1 MSANSVRNT
10 VWRQIALQFL
20 QLKQPINTV
29 TPVCGGIVVQS
40 SRACSSHTGLLCAWI
55 ALSLVPAQSAL
66 AVSFGGDVALTS
78 DYIYRGF
85 SESNDK
91 AAVQLDLH
99 ASLASGTFAGIWASS
114 LDHEHRPYADV
125 DLEEYLGQRFDLNSE
140 WNTSVTATNYSY
152 QGGNQ
157 VYSYDYQ
164 QLSAS
169 VSYLD
174 RWTLMVSAIPNAV
187 RYWGEYHYGR
197 YPAYDAETSGQ
208 WLLFKGLSVTG
219 GIGYYLFT
227 GTNVGADVRSS
238 LGYVYG
244 NAGLAYEWHS
254 WRAEVG
260 YFLTQ
265 KKGEVLFPYPIAN
278 DRFAGTLSW
287 RF

>member
-1 MSANSVRNT
+1 
-10 VWRQIALQFL
+10 
-20 QLKQPINTV
+20 
-29 TPVCGGIVVQS
+29 VVES
-40 SRACSSHTGLLCAWI
+40 SRVSPSHTGLLCAWI
-55 ALSLVPAQSAL
+55 ALSLVPAQSAR
-66 AVSFGGDVALTS
+66 AVSFGGDVAVTS

-85 SESNDK
+85 SESDDK

-99 ASLASGTFAGIWASS
+99 ASLATGTFAGIWASS
-114 LDHEHRPYADV
+114 LDHKYRPFADV

-140 WNTSVTATNYSY
+140 WNTSVTVTNYSY
-152 QGGNQ
+152 QGGSQ
-157 VYSYDYQ
+157 RYSYDYQ

-174 RWTLMVSAIPNAV
+174 RWTFMVSAIPNAV
-187 RYWGEYHYGR
+187 RYWGYYEDTPHYGR

-208 WLLFKGLSVTG
+208 WLLFKGLYVTAG
-219 GIGYYLFT
+219 AGYYLFT
-227 GTNVGADVRSS
+227 GTNTQANVYSS
-238 LGYVYG
+238 LGYAYG

-260 YFLTQ
+260 YFVTQ
-265 KKGEVLFPYPIAN
+265 KRGQVLFPYPVAN